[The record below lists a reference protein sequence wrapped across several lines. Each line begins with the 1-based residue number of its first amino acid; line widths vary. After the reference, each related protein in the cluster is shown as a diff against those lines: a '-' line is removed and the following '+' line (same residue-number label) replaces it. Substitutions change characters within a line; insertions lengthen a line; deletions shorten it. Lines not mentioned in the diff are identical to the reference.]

1 MKIKLPPG
9 LLFVLLTLFLDVMG
23 FGLSSPVLPKLAE
36 QFVGNVS
43 TAAYYYGAMTTL
55 YALMLFIFSPIQG
68 ALSDQFGRKPVLLLS
83 LLGTGVGYLVMA
95 IAPSMPWL
103 FAAQMLNGI
112 TGASAPVVFAYV
124 ADVSPAEVRAKNF
137 GLVGAILALG
147 WVIGPALGGV
157 LSLRGLQF
165 PFWAAAVITF
175 LNLVYGFL
183 AVKESHKAENR
194 RPFSWRQANPVAS
207 LGLLRSSAQILGLAA
222 VMLCTSMALQCFIS
236 TWVLFTTYK
245 FNWTSFD
252 AGLSLAL
259 LGLVTAV
266 VQGSVIRPLVN
277 RFGER
282 RTILFGLTFSIVGY
296 LLYAAAPLGWMM
308 YPVILLNGFDFAV
321 QPTTQAL
328 VSTLIRPEEQG
339 AIQGALASQTA
350 LASILAPLLATN
362 LFGYLTADNAPFRLP
377 EIPFF
382 LGILFF
388 LLGLGCALYTFS
400 RFKVQTTIER

>member
-1 MKIKLPPG
+1 MKTKLPPG

-23 FGLSSPVLPKLAE
+23 LGLSSPVLPKLIE
-36 QFVGNVS
+36 QLVGSVS
-43 TAAYYYGAMTTL
+43 SAAFYYGALTTIF
-55 YALMLFIFSPIQG
+55 ALMLFVFSPIQG

-95 IAPSMPWL
+95 LAPNLLWL
-103 FAAQMLNGI
+103 FVAQIITGI

-124 ADVSPAEVRAKNF
+124 ADVSPTEVRAKNF
-137 GLVGAILALG
+137 GLVGAVLALG

-157 LSLRGLQF
+157 LSLKGLQF
-165 PFWAAAVITF
+165 PFWVAAVITF
-175 LNLVYGFL
+175 LNFGYGFL
-183 AVKESHKAENR
+183 TVKESHQSENR
-194 RPFSWRQANPVAS
+194 RPFSWRRANPVAS
-207 LGLLRSSAQILGLAA
+207 LGLLKRSHHVLGLAL

-245 FNWTSFD
+245 FHWTSFD

-259 LGLVTAV
+259 LGLVTAT
-266 VQGSVIRPLVN
+266 VQGGIMRPLIG

-282 RTILFGLTFSIVGY
+282 RTILFGLFCSIFGF

-328 VSTLIRPEEQG
+328 ISTLIRPEEQG

-350 LASILAPLLATN
+350 LASILAPLMATN
-362 LFGYLTADNAPFRLP
+362 LFGYFISSKAPFQLP
-377 EIPFF
+377 EVP
-382 LGILFF
+382 F
-388 LLGLGCALYTFS
+388 LLGAVLLSLGIGCALYTFS
-400 RFKVQTTIER
+400 RFKAQPGA